1 MVEKYKGGVRMHKMV
16 YEAYVRLIWK
26 GLLEFDLKGPVLS
39 DDIKM
44 LSEKFHKTTKQ
55 EDLDG
60 ALA

>member
-1 MVEKYKGGVRMHKMV
+1 MHKMV